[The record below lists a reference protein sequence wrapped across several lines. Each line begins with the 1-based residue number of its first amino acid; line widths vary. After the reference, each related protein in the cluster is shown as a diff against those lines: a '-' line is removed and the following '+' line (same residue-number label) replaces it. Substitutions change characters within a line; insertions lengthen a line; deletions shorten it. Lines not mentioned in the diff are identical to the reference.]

1 LVGAAVTSPVPFQ
14 QLHDFFIT
22 LGGAAAALLGLLFVA
37 VSVNARTIVGHE
49 DLREL
54 ARQTFINLV
63 AVLLYALFGLLPQP
77 AQAYGL
83 QLVIAAGILVIGTGP
98 RFVRSFVRPAG
109 RVRRVTQVLR
119 FGIVLVLQIGA
130 LVVGIELMRSVLVA
144 VSALI
149 GIQFAL
155 LLGAA
160 RNSWEMLV
168 ELGEERRGG

>member
-1 LVGAAVTSPVPFQ
+1 MSTSDPLL

-37 VSVNARTIVGHE
+37 VSLNVRHIVGYE

-63 AVLLYALFGLLPQP
+63 AVLLYSLFGLLPQP
-77 AQAYGL
+77 VEPFGL
-83 QLVIAAGILVIGTGP
+83 QVVIGAGILVIGTGP
-98 RFVRSFVRPAG
+98 RLVRSLVRPVG
-109 RVRRVTQVLR
+109 RVPRVTQVLR
-119 FGIVLVLQIGA
+119 FGLVLVLQIGA
-130 LVVGIELMRSVLVA
+130 LVVGIELMRSVEVA
-144 VSALI
+144 VWALI

-168 ELGEERRGG
+168 ELGHERNA

>member
-1 LVGAAVTSPVPFQ
+1 MISPGPLLPF
-14 QLHDFFIT
+14 HDFFIT

-37 VSVNARTIVGHE
+37 VSVNVRTIVGHE

-63 AVLLYALFGLLPQP
+63 AVLLYSLFGLLPQP
-77 AQAYGL
+77 VEPFGL
-83 QLVIAAGILVIGTGP
+83 QVLIGAGILVIGTGP
-98 RFVRSFVRPAG
+98 RFVRSVVRPVG
-109 RVRRVTQVLR
+109 RVPRATQVLR
-119 FGIVLVLQIGA
+119 FGLVLLLQVGA

-144 VSALI
+144 VDALVA
-149 GIQFAL
+149 IQFAL

-168 ELGEERRGG
+168 EIAHERGA

>member
-1 LVGAAVTSPVPFQ
+1 MSSPGPLLQF
-14 QLHDFFIT
+14 HDFFIT

-37 VSVNARTIVGHE
+37 VSLNVRVIVGHD

-63 AVLLYALFGLLPQP
+63 AVLLYSLFGLLPQP
-77 AQAYGL
+77 IQPFGL
-83 QLVIAAGILVIGTGP
+83 QIVIGAGILVIGTGP
-98 RFVRSFVRPAG
+98 RFARSLVRPVG
-109 RVRRVTQVLR
+109 RVPRVTQVLR
-119 FGIVLVLQIGA
+119 FGLVLVLQVGA
-130 LVVGIELMRSVLVA
+130 LVVGVELMRSVQPA
-144 VSALI
+144 IWALI

-168 ELGEERRGG
+168 ELGHERRA